1 MGGDVPAHVD
11 RSVGKRNWCGGD
23 VAALA
28 TLLSLSGLVAKFR
41 VARLRRQIGLT
52 ANLGFFVVM
61 FLLAG
66 FAVGDAVAAD
76 DGIDAVMILPYRRKS
91 KGVGGDVSEEGG
103 HLPADLLIGSHA
115 GEFFVVVLVVLG
127 DGRAESAVAEDI
139 LKARRLLRIFGG
151 VDFHD
156 LIEHFPRQNHRDVV
170 GRAVV
175 LAQLDRIVDLLA
187 RQRRRRNPRP
197 AVIDVV
203 AEAQGFEV
211 ARPPVLAHGAGT
223 AFGIGDGLGEG
234 VAYAE
239 FAEGASSLAV
249 GEVGGLG
256 WGWEE
261 QEELGEGEEF

>member
-1 MGGDVPAHVD
+1 MGGYIPAHVD
-11 RSVGKRNWCGGD
+11 GSVGKRNGCGGD

-28 TLLSLSGLVAKFR
+28 SLLSLSGLVAKFR
-41 VARLRRQIGLT
+41 VARLRLQIGLT
-52 ANLGFFVVM
+52 ASLGFFVVM

-66 FAVGDAVAAD
+66 FAVGDAVGAD

-91 KGVGGDVSEEGG
+91 KSVGGDVSEEGG
-103 HLPADLLIGSHA
+103 HLPADLLFGSHA

-127 DGRAESAVAEDI
+127 DGRAESAIAEDVS
-139 LKARRLLRIFGG
+139 KAGRLLRILGG

-156 LIEHFPRQNHRDVV
+156 LIEHFPRENHRDVV
-170 GRAVV
+170 HRTVV

-187 RQRRRRNPRP
+187 RQRRRRNPRA
-197 AVIDVV
+197 AVVDVV
-203 AEAQGFEV
+203 AEAEGFEV

-249 GEVGGLG
+249 GEVGGLS

-261 QEELGEGEEF
+261 QEDLGEDEEG